1 MNKGKFKLTDFLD
14 SKKQNQSRVGYPNI
28 YRTLKVVQEDGLGAE
43 IDFSYRVKRFKCKNG
58 CEHHNHLVC
67 VICGCFSHLDNEQ
80 LEELQDNLAKSNGFK
95 PQKHNFQIYGICKN
109 CQ

>member
-1 MNKGKFKLTDFLD
+1 MDKQKSSLPDFGD
-14 SKKQNQSRVGYPNI
+14 GQKQNVSKIGYPNI
-28 YRTLKVVQEDGLGAE
+28 YRTLKVTKDDGIGTE

-67 VICGCFSHLDNEQ
+67 IICQCYIHLDSTK
-80 LEELQDNLAKSNGFK
+80 LEELQDRLAKDNGFK
-95 PQKHNFQIYGICKN
+95 PQKHNFQIYGICQN